1 MDITKT
7 EFFNNTYANTW
18 IWNVGLTKK
27 EQQTFIKTVNELC
40 DRHEIIAASDCFK
53 AVIDVAYTSFLC
65 GLGHSSGLN
74 LEGIIR

>member
-27 EQQTFIKTVNELC
+27 GTTNFYKN
-40 DRHEIIAASDCFK
+40 SK
-53 AVIDVAYTSFLC
+53 
-65 GLGHSSGLN
+65 
-74 LEGIIR
+74 

>member
-1 MDITKT
+1 MECRI
-7 EFFNNTYANTW
+7 N
-18 IWNVGLTKK
+18 KK
-27 EQQTFIKTVNELC
+27 GTTNFYKTVNELC